1 MPRLTKLEDDI
12 RKRVNTL
19 EEYQL
24 RFELMHSELNDSEFK
39 KKADF
44 KIALDSALEVI
55 ELLYKRLKKR
65 K

>member
-1 MPRLTKLEDDI
+1 MPRITKLEDEI

-19 EEYQL
+19 DEYQL
-24 RFELMHSELNDSEFK
+24 RFELMHSELEDSDFE

-44 KIALDSALEVI
+44 KVALDSASEVV